1 MIYLPWIFLCGGNTP
16 EKIVNAFI
24 LWRENIES
32 EICMYLLTY
41 TATIECS
48 LRMMKIVELHSES
61 EEIQQVFYTQLLSSK
76 EFCTIT
82 PVICWFWKYADFEV
96 WISEVAN
103 GTKKLQSAN
112 CRFAGFEHS
121 KSADFGV
128 LLYLAPLFQNFE
140 AFEIFFEL
148 RGTFQPQEM

>member
-1 MIYLPWIFLCGGNTP
+1 MIYLPWISLCGGNTP

-61 EEIQQVFYTQLLSSK
+61 EEIQQIFYTQLLG
-76 EFCTIT
+76 ILYNN

-112 CRFAGFEHS
+112 CRFAGSGHS

-128 LLYLAPLFQNFE
+128 LLYFAPLFQNFE

-148 RGTFQPQEM
+148 RGTFEPQEM